1 RSCRQCRHPSRG
13 LAPFLPQ
20 TLGLQHLCLCPPLQH
35 PPAHLARFVD
45 LYLKQQ
51 RAVRF
56 FPELLRVMPA
66 GFADEGG
73 DTPGKA
79 HPHPLCGVTDK
90 HAERV
95 AMALGKVV
103 VHMAGE
109 EDPRGTDPRE
119 PVCAENE
126 KTTHLSSLRFQNE
139 SAGAV

>member
-1 RSCRQCRHPSRG
+1 VVLRSLSPDLRSCIQCHQPSRG
-13 LAPFLPQ
+13 LAQFLPQ

-79 HPHPLCGVTDK
+79 NPNPLWGVTVNN
-90 HAERV
+90 AERG
-95 AMALGKVV
+95 AMPLAKV
-103 VHMAGE
+103 
-109 EDPRGTDPRE
+109 
-119 PVCAENE
+119 
-126 KTTHLSSLRFQNE
+126 
-139 SAGAV
+139 